1 MRSWLWLASRWIA
14 VPIEESG
21 EESVSFDKCTDP
33 PAASGVRLVDRMT
46 VARGIHGKAG
56 SGVYSLGWGGE
67 STPEKMEKLLTKYR
81 DEGMVDKV
89 WESRKCV

>member
-1 MRSWLWLASRWIA
+1 VDCSTYRGEWR
-14 VPIEESG
+14 
-21 EESVSFDKCTDP
+21 EESVSFDKCADP
-33 PAASGVRLVDRMT
+33 PAASGVRLVDGMT

>member
-1 MRSWLWLASRWIA
+1 M
-14 VPIEESG
+14 
-21 EESVSFDKCTDP
+21 
-33 PAASGVRLVDRMT
+33 VDGMT
-46 VARGIHGKAG
+46 VVRGIHGKVG

-89 WESRKCV
+89 WEDLESVFKRTTGRADSN